1 MIPYDHTFNLNT
13 ARECDQLVDL
23 TKQTVTEC
31 KTELEKLRNSD
42 QKENQ
47 PNDKEIFNCKSKCF
61 LYINGTCVEN
71 FERITTW

>member
-1 MIPYDHTFNLNT
+1 MNRIIFYSRYK

-23 TKQTVTEC
+23 TKQTVAEC

-47 PNDKEIFNCKSKCF
+47 PNDKEIFNFSHHLLIF
-61 LYINGTCVEN
+61 LQQRIL
-71 FERITTW
+71 FEIF

>member
-1 MIPYDHTFNLNT
+1 MKNIFQFRYK

-23 TKQTVTEC
+23 TKQTVVEC

-47 PNDKEIFNCKSKCF
+47 PNDKEIFNYFYNSF
-61 LYINGTCVEN
+61 LDMNSC
-71 FERITTW
+71 

>member
-1 MIPYDHTFNLNT
+1 MNRIIFYSRYK

-23 TKQTVTEC
+23 TKQTVAEC

-47 PNDKEIFNCKSKCF
+47 PNDKEIFNFSLILFVIFANKNSC
-61 LYINGTCVEN
+61 
-71 FERITTW
+71 

>member
-1 MIPYDHTFNLNT
+1 MKNLFHIRYK

-23 TKQTVTEC
+23 TKQTVVEC

-47 PNDKEIFNCKSKCF
+47 PNDKEIFNYFYNSF
-61 LYINGTCVEN
+61 LDMNSC
-71 FERITTW
+71 

>member
-1 MIPYDHTFNLNT
+1 MDESYHIFNLNE

-47 PNDKEIFNCKSKCF
+47 PNDKEIFKNIGKPYSSD
-61 LYINGTCVEN
+61 TE
-71 FERITTW
+71 T

>member
-1 MIPYDHTFNLNT
+1 MKRIIYNRFK

-23 TKQTVTEC
+23 TKQTVAEC

-47 PNDKEIFNCKSKCF
+47 PNDKEIFNF
-61 LYINGTCVEN
+61 FFEN
-71 FERITTW
+71 I